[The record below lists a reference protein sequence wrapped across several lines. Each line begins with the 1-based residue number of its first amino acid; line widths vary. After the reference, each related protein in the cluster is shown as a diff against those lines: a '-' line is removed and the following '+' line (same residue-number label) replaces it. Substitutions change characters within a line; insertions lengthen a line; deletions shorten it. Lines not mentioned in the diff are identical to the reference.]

1 MTNERNSSIID
12 RLHVNNYHIHF
23 IFQRKINADK
33 YKIKEKCAHFS
44 NMSSSNVTVSSEANT
59 LNHIAGQVVI
69 WGLLICFIFGSFG
82 FLSNI
87 YVFTRPSLRGNP
99 CSMYFLSS
107 SVAGLI
113 FLLVS
118 VPFRVLQYGFNI
130 DPTYY
135 LLGFCKTEYYIIFSA
150 R

>member
-1 MTNERNSSIID
+1 MSNERNPSIID
-12 RLHVNNYHIHF
+12 RLHTDNYHFYF
-23 IFQRKINADK
+23 IFRSEINADK
-33 YKIKEKCAHFS
+33 YKIKKRYSHFS
-44 NMSSSNVTVSSEANT
+44 KMSLSNVTVSSEANT
-59 LNHIAGQVVI
+59 LNRIADQSVI
-69 WGLLICFIFGSFG
+69 WGDGICFIFGGFG

-107 SVAGLI
+107 SIAGLI

-118 VPFRVLQYGFNI
+118 VPFRVLQFGFNI

-135 LLGFCKTEYYIIFSA
+135 LLGFCKTEYYITYPA

>member
-1 MTNERNSSIID
+1 
-12 RLHVNNYHIHF
+12 
-23 IFQRKINADK
+23 
-33 YKIKEKCAHFS
+33 
-44 NMSSSNVTVSSEANT
+44 MSSSNVTVSSEVNT
-59 LNHIAGQVVI
+59 LNRIVTELAI
-69 WGLLICFIFGSFG
+69 WGSAICFILGVLG

-107 SVAGLI
+107 SIAGLI
-113 FLLVS
+113 FLIVS
-118 VPFRVLQYGFNI
+118 LPFRVLQIGFNI

-135 LLGFCKTEYYIIFSA
+135 LLGFCKTEYYITFPA